1 MGDLMK
7 KLTALSIVV
16 AAAILVCVAPAHA
29 RVTSAQ
35 PAGQPAGAY
44 RQGAS
49 EVEVSIATDDP
60 RVVLAGTLLVPESAE
75 GRTVVLMVTGTGN
88 HLRDQV
94 ISGAPTFRLI
104 AEELASAGVA
114 TLRLDVR
121 GAGASTGPKATEST
135 MAERVLDMCAALRW
149 LRGGEQGAFEAVGIL
164 GHSAG
169 ATIATEL
176 VARDCASPDFVILLG
191 APALKGSD
199 IWVAQQAAPFR
210 DVVGDSDPTALQEVV
225 RRLETA
231 AALSIAGEGAKAM
244 RENAIALFALADI
257 DVTAA
262 EHAPMLAGFTARMTE
277 PAMRDFLGGDPGP
290 ALEKTTV
297 PVLAIYGSHDELTS
311 VAQNAGPLL
320 EALVRAGNPDVTLRV
335 LPYQDHF
342 FLRAP
347 GKQVGEH
354 SFGEMELAPSLLREI
369 RAWLEARRR

>member
-7 KLTALSIVV
+7 KLTALPIVV

-29 RVTSAQ
+29 RVTSA
-35 PAGQPAGAY
+35 QPAGAY

-354 SFGEMELAPSLLREI
+354 SFGEMELAPSLLRDI